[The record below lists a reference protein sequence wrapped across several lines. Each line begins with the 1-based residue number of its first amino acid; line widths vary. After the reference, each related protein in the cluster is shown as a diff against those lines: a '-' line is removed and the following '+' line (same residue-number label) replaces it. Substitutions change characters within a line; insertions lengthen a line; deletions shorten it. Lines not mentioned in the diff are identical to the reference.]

1 MTVSP
6 SRAATKSRS
15 RRRIAAEAR
24 HALAVGPPPVG
35 LRPARPS
42 GPDRGAGTEINLTP
56 RPAGVPAERPPAGEV
71 PEPADAAAAPG
82 GSLLARLRFRHAA
95 RRGCR
100 RAPAR
105 RDYLG
110 AALLRCAL
118 YLGPLSVAVAAT
130 GPLSEV
136 AWPVPLATL
145 LLGWTAAQ
153 ALTSTGVA
161 VARRAGAAAAA
172 RLVGGGF
179 SAVAGLWSAVVWVA
193 PAALLG
199 PHRGLALV
207 IGLGGLASL
216 ATVTVAL
223 VTRAEAA
230 VVRWSLPCWLLAAAG
245 LASLVG
251 DSLPARVPID
261 LLLPAAIV
269 VAAVRA
275 FRPAVMPGVRCR
287 APRPTRPE
295 LHRGAGHL
303 VIGASQAICVGLLW
317 RAGPS
322 GSTAP
327 FWLPLLLAVPILE
340 ALIGWH
346 TDRVDA
352 GLDTAESGADYG
364 RHVRGVTLIT
374 LAGMLPPLAVGCAL
388 AVAAYRM
395 PAELAALQGTRAG
408 VLELAG
414 GTLLGGVFAITFLLA
429 ARTRTAVAA
438 VLAATP
444 PLAVAAL
451 PILPMPSAGALP
463 DIVAVLAATHVAG
476 LLVVALTAAD
486 QRCRADR
493 RRIRSTP

>member
-1 MTVSP
+1 MTITT
-6 SRAATKSRS
+6 SRAGTKNRG
-15 RRRIAAEAR
+15 RRGGPVEPRHTRI
-24 HALAVGPPPVG
+24 
-35 LRPARPS
+35 PARPRPRP
-42 GPDRGAGTEINLTP
+42 GKIETNLTP
-56 RPAGVPAERPPAGEV
+56 SPVAEPVDPPLAGEPDSHV
-71 PEPADAAAAPG
+71 VATTSA
-82 GSLLARLRFRHAA
+82 RFRHAA
-95 RRGCR
+95 TRGLR
-100 RAPAR
+100 RAPANR
-105 RDYLG
+105 GYLS

-118 YLGPLSVAVAAT
+118 YLGPLSVAVAAAR
-130 GPLSEV
+130 PLGEV
-136 AWPVPLATL
+136 AWPVPLSTL

-153 ALTSTGVA
+153 ALTATGVA
-161 VARRAGAAAAA
+161 VARKAGAAAAA
-172 RLVGGGF
+172 RLVCGGF
-179 SAVAGLWSAVVWVA
+179 AAVAGLWSALVWVA
-193 PAALLG
+193 PQALLG

-216 ATVTVAL
+216 ASVTAAL

-230 VVRWSLPCWLLAAAG
+230 VVRWSLPCWLLAAVGVAG
-245 LASLVG
+245 LVG
-251 DSLPARVPID
+251 DSPAAVVPID
-261 LLLPAAIV
+261 MLLPAAIV
-269 VAAVRA
+269 VATVRA
-275 FRPAVMPGVRCR
+275 FRPVFLPGARGR
-287 APRPTRPE
+287 APRLTRPE
-295 LHRGAGHL
+295 LRRGGGYL
-303 VIGASQAICVGLLW
+303 VIGASQAVCVGLLW

-352 GLDTAESGADYG
+352 GLDAAESGADYG

-374 LAGMLPPLAVGCAL
+374 LAGLVPPFAVGCAL
-388 AVAAYRM
+388 AVAAYRV
-395 PAELAALQGTRAG
+395 PAELAAIQGTRAG

-463 DIVAVLAATHVAG
+463 DAVAVLAATHLAG
-476 LLVVALTAAD
+476 LLVVAITAAD
-486 QRCRADR
+486 QR
-493 RRIRSTP
+493 RIRSAS